1 MKIKQWFTAFLVVAL
16 TVAWCPC
23 AMAQGKGGGKG
34 KGGDSA
40 EYTIVTLD
48 ERPGDHP
55 GWVRDVVKI
64 GDDWYCPGLMDEKVG
79 NQIVDSWAVV
89 WQVSPS
95 GSSYTVTTHELAAG
109 DFAAAMN
116 EWGEIIGSNGFS
128 GLYWS
133 SLTATPL
140 VLPPLASGSVTE
152 PYGINADGVIVGE
165 SDNFP
170 VAWRATAGG
179 VGQPLVLASEPGR
192 VDAVNDCNESGVA
205 QAVGSV
211 DGLGV
216 VSWELQLSNGG
227 LVVVSG
233 PHPMGSGLLQVFGI
247 NNFGDSCGRAWGL
260 DPRQQHSQAYRQ
272 YALPDGTIE
281 PLSTPRTARSRPSD
295 INDNRQVVGTVE
307 TFGAHRTLYGA
318 LWEADGK
325 RVDLNKHLPRNT
337 AWHLIWYA
345 TAIDSEGT
353 IAAVGGLDM
362 AGTIA
367 QRAMLMIKQ

>member
-23 AMAQGKGGGKG
+23 AMAQGKGGGKD

-165 SDNFP
+165 FSP
-170 VAWRATAGG
+170 W
-179 VGQPLVLASEPGR
+179 PGAR
-192 VDAVNDCNESGVA
+192 R
-205 QAVGSV
+205 QA
-211 DGLGV
+211 
-216 VSWELQLSNGG
+216 
-227 LVVVSG
+227 
-233 PHPMGSGLLQVFGI
+233 
-247 NNFGDSCGRAWGL
+247 AWGNPL
-260 DPRQQHSQAYRQ
+260 YWPRNRAGWTRSTIAMNPE
-272 YALPDGTIE
+272 LP
-281 PLSTPRTARSRPSD
+281 RPSAPSTD
-295 INDNRQVVGTVE
+295 WVWSAGSCNCQTE
-307 TFGAHRTLYGA
+307 A
-318 LWEADGK
+318 LLW
-325 RVDLNKHLPRNT
+325 
-337 AWHLIWYA
+337 
-345 TAIDSEGT
+345 
-353 IAAVGGLDM
+353 
-362 AGTIA
+362 
-367 QRAMLMIKQ
+367 